1 MISLGMSGSAKV
13 EKLQMSRL
21 QQGWLLLALVVTCLP
36 IWFYVPI
43 WVATICL
50 IALTWRFRVLWR
62 GSAQPSRK
70 ITAAMAVVSSLIV
83 LWQWYPPIGLEPM
96 STLLIICCALK
107 FLEMRVIREARTVL
121 YLCYFIA
128 AIQLVYEQ
136 TVFHFLLAVLSII
149 LTLTAQNMAERDPWQ
164 QYSFRSFSLFP
175 LKSVGWIALVSIPLT
190 IVIFLFAPRV
200 PSFWGVPVAEDQAV
214 SGISDSMSPG
224 SIGELARSSKLAF
237 RVGFEEEVPPRR
249 QLYWRALV
257 LSDYD
262 GQTWTNRENFM
273 TIQDGGRTH
282 FPGSDRSPVEWRDDI
297 IYEGEPIVYDV
308 YQEPTSQHWL
318 FALAAPVSD
327 EQGLGMTKGMRLV
340 SRQPVTQRV
349 KYSVTS
355 YPDYSMTNEI
365 LDYRDRYRN
374 LHLPSEFN
382 PRTREFAESLAEEGL
397 TPDQLVSRLFDL
409 FRAEHTYTLNPG
421 SFGTDS
427 IDEFLFDR
435 PRGFCEHFA
444 QATVFFLRAA
454 GVPARI
460 ISGYQGGE
468 LNEEGNYLMVY
479 QYDAHAWAEYWVEGR
494 GWVQADP
501 TTAVSPARIEL
512 GAREVL
518 REEPDFLADDVFSLA
533 AMQDINW
540 LNWLRLRM
548 DSVNYLWVSWILGYD
563 NEQQFDMWQ
572 GLFGDMSLK
581 KLLFI
586 LCGFTVLV
594 MGGIYFHIW
603 WSSENRKRPRAQRQ
617 FDQFRAELV
626 KAGVELEPGYT
637 PSRLA
642 EQSRGQ
648 NPEHNSRIDRLCQLF
663 EQHFY
668 ANEDHQQEISD
679 LLRKRKL

>member
-1 MISLGMSGSAKV
+1 MVNQKFTSSPKT
-13 EKLQMSRL
+13 EKLQLSRL
-21 QQGWLLLALVVTCLP
+21 QQGWLVLALSVTCLP

-43 WVATICL
+43 WVAIFCL
-50 IALTWRFRVLWR
+50 VPISWRLRVLWK
-62 GSAQPSRK
+62 GGAQPSRK
-70 ITAAMAVVSSLIV
+70 VTAGLAVLASAFV

-128 AIQLVYEQ
+128 AIQLIYEQ

-164 QYSFRSFSLFP
+164 QYSFKSFSLFP

-190 IVIFLFAPRV
+190 IIIFLFAPRV
-200 PSFWGVPVAEDQAV
+200 PSFWVVPVSEDQAV
-214 SGISDSMSPG
+214 SGISDTMSPG

-237 RVGFEEEVPPRR
+237 RVGFEDEVPPRR
-249 QLYWRALV
+249 SLYWRALV

-262 GQTWTNRENFM
+262 GQAWTNRENFM

-282 FPGSDRSPVEWRDDI
+282 FPGSNRPAPEWLDEI
-297 IYEGEPIVYDV
+297 LYEGQPLEYDV

-318 FALAAPVSD
+318 FALAAPTSQ
-327 EQGLGMTKGMRLV
+327 ENGLGMTKGLRLV
-340 SRQPVTQRV
+340 SRQPITQRV

-355 YPDYSMTNEI
+355 YPDYRMTGDV

-374 LHLPSEFN
+374 LHLPDEFN
-382 PRTREFAESLAEEGL
+382 PRTRELAESWASQGL
-397 TPDQLVSRLFDL
+397 SPDQLVSRLFSL
-409 FRAEHTYTLNPG
+409 FRSEHTYTLNPG
-421 SFGTDS
+421 TFGTDS
-427 IDEFLFDR
+427 IDEFMFDR
-435 PRGFCEHFA
+435 TRGFCEHFA
-444 QATVFFLRAA
+444 QATVFLLRAA

-460 ISGYQGGE
+460 VSGYQGGE
-468 LNEEGNYLMVY
+468 LNADGNYLMVY

-494 GWVQADP
+494 GWVHADP
-501 TTAVSPARIEL
+501 TTAVSPERIEL
-512 GAREVL
+512 GAREIL
-518 REEPDFLADDVFSLA
+518 KEDPDFLADDVFSLA
-533 AMQDINW
+533 RMQDINW

-563 NEQQFDMWQ
+563 NEQQFDLWQ
-572 GLFGDMSLK
+572 GLFGDLSIKRLMI
-581 KLLFI
+581 I
-586 LCGFTVLV
+586 LSVLAVLIMGAIGFNL
-594 MGGIYFHIW
+594 W
-603 WSSENRKRPRAQRQ
+603 WISEERKRPGTQRQ
-617 FDQFRAELV
+617 FDQFRSELL
-626 KAGVELEPGYT
+626 KAGVDLEPGFT

-648 NPEHNSRIDRLCQLF
+648 NPNHDSRIDALCQLF

-668 ANEDHQQEISD
+668 AGVDNRQKINA
-679 LLRKRKL
+679 LLKKKS